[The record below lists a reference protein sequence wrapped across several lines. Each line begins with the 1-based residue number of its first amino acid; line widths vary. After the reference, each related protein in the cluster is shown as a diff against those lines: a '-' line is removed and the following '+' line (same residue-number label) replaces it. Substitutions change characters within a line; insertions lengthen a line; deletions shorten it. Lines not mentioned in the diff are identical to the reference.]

1 MDYVGEH
8 LMPGKLGHFFIV
20 LSLAASLVATISFFK
35 SAGSQTPDEAA
46 RWKKMARI
54 IFLVNTISIFIVFA
68 TIFYI
73 IHKHYFEYNFAWEH
87 SSLHLDPKYMLSCIW
102 EAQEGSFLLWMMWNG
117 VLGIVLMF
125 RAKQWEA
132 PVLTVISFA
141 QFCLIT
147 MILGVYVFGYQIGHS
162 PFMLVRQLFQEAP
175 IFQRADYLSIPQMQD
190 GQSLNALLQNYW
202 MVIHPPILFL
212 GFSSTLIPFAFAI
225 TGLWKKEYG
234 SWTKTALP
242 WTLFSCCILGTG
254 IMMGAAWAY
263 ESLTFGGY
271 WAWDPVENASLVPW
285 LVLVAGLHTQV
296 VYNATGHSLRATY
309 FFLILGFV
317 FILYSTF
324 LTRSG
329 VLGDTSVHAFVGSGM
344 NLQLMLL
351 IAVFFVPAILLYAVR
366 YRKIPHVMKEEN
378 TWSRE
383 FWMFIGSLVIFLSA
397 VFIIVA
403 TSLPVIN
410 NIFGTNWSTGDDPK
424 FAYNRIQIFIAIIL
438 GLLTATVQYLK
449 YKNSAPSQVLGKLWL
464 PLLISL
470 LISLAISVLGDVQY
484 SAYGSGYQFAVHLA
498 MFAGVYAVVA
508 NSFYVFRNMKGKL
521 KMAGASIAHAG
532 FGLLLVGILISSA
545 KKEVLSHNTTGI
557 NLPFDPKTKENP
569 LENLTLIKNVK
580 TDMGSYYAT
589 YLSNDSLNTAGNII
603 YFKVNFQNKAT
614 GETFNLWPNLI
625 RNTKGV
631 ENFSNNP
638 DKRHYFDRD
647 IFTYI
652 SYANILD
659 KQRDTSG
666 FKTYP
671 VAMHDT
677 IFYSKGMLILDTVL
691 VNPSTDKYHFTA
703 SDTALLAKIRVL
715 TRDSQVYS
723 MAPLLYVKDNMI
735 HRVADTLFAQ
745 NIAVQLGSVMDN
757 KKIQLLMKESTDMVP
772 FVSLKVYVFPQ
783 INLVWLGI
791 IIMMVG
797 FVMSIISRRRN
808 LARTS
813 SQMQSQSLS

>member
-8 LMPGKLGHFFIV
+8 LMPGKLGQFFVV
-20 LSLAASLVATISFFK
+20 LSFAGSCVATLSYLKSANSKTSEEASL
-35 SAGSQTPDEAA
+35 
-46 RWKKMARI
+46 WKKMARFSFLLSTVS
-54 IFLVNTISIFIVFA
+54 IFLVFA

-73 IHKHYFEYNFAWEH
+73 VHQHYFEYNFAWEH
-87 SSLHLDPKYMLSCIW
+87 SSKNLDPKYMLSCIW

-117 VLGIVLMF
+117 VLGIILMS
-125 RAKQWEA
+125 RARQWES
-132 PVLTVISFA
+132 PILTIISFA
-141 QFCLIT
+141 QFCLLT
-147 MILGVYVFGYQIGHS
+147 MILGVYIFSFQIGHS

-202 MVIHPPILFL
+202 MVIHPPVLFL
-212 GFSSTLIPFAFAI
+212 GFSSTLIPFAFAVS
-225 TGLWKKEYG
+225 GLWKKEYG
-234 SWTKTALP
+234 TWTKTALP

-285 LVLVAGLHTQV
+285 LVLVAGLHTLV
-296 VYNATGHSLRATY
+296 IYNATGHSLRTTY
-309 FFLILGFV
+309 LFLILGFV
-317 FILYSTF
+317 LILYATF

-329 VLGDTSVHAFVGSGM
+329 ILGDTSVHAFVGSGL
-344 NLQLMLL
+344 NLQLILL
-351 IAVFFVPAILLYAVR
+351 ILIFFIPALILYFIR
-366 YRKIPHVMKEEN
+366 YNQIPHVAREEN

-383 FWMFIGSLVIFLSA
+383 FWMFIGALVIFLSA
-397 VFIIVA
+397 MFIMVF

-410 NIFGTNWSTGDDPK
+410 DIFGSKMVTGDDPK
-424 FAYNRIQIFIAIIL
+424 FAYNRIEIFIAIIL

-449 YKNSAPSQVLGKLWL
+449 YKNSSPFQVLKKLL
-464 PLLISL
+464 PVTIIALI
-470 LISLAISVLGDVQY
+470 ISVCVSVFGNIQY
-484 SAYGSGYQFAVHLA
+484 TEYGTGYQAAIHMAL
-498 MFAGVYAVVA
+498 FAGIYSVLA
-508 NSFYVFRNMKGKL
+508 NAAYIFNSLKGKI

-532 FGLLLVGILISSA
+532 FGILLVGILISSS

-580 TDMGSYYAT
+580 TDMGKYYAT
-589 YLSNDSLNTAGNII
+589 YLSNDSVNATGNII
-603 YFKVNFQNKAT
+603 YFRVNFTDKRT
-614 GETFNLWPNLI
+614 GESFDLWPNLI
-625 RNTKGV
+625 KNTKGA

-638 DKRHYFDRD
+638 DKQHYLDRD

-671 VAMHDT
+671 VGMHDT
-677 IFYSKGMLILDTVL
+677 IYYSKGMLILDTVL
-691 VNPSTDKYHFTA
+691 VNPTTDKYRFT
-703 SDTALLAKIRVL
+703 STDTALLARIRVIS
-715 TRDSQVYS
+715 RDSQQYM

-735 HRVADTLFAQ
+735 HRIADTLYAQ
-745 NIAVQLGSVMDN
+745 NLAVELGTVMNN
-757 KKIQLLMKESTDMVP
+757 KKIQLLVKESMDMVP
-772 FVSLKVYVFPQ
+772 FVSLKVYLFPQ
-783 INLVWLGI
+783 INLVWIGI
-791 IIMMVG
+791 IIMMTG
-797 FVMSIISRRRN
+797 FVTSIVSRRK
-808 LARTS
+808 
-813 SQMQSQSLS
+813 SLSKRLPQQMS